1 MIPQDRP
8 EPTIDFT
15 SAVFDEPPAL
25 PPPVPKDYAHPRTAA
40 ARGKSSYIG
49 AHWRGELPLAQSYW
63 INVFLIG
70 FLLLI
75 VETMMI
81 PLLRAQHL
89 SLTSLLVLL
98 AIYTPLRLVVTVWQ
112 VVGTFRSA
120 ALSGSGWAVV
130 VNIVMIFV
138 VLGTIGSGITT
149 VKSFQMIARAAVEQR
164 SMSDFT
170 VGLAPNGKGILAKG
184 TMGIGFA
191 DAVQAAFAKY
201 PEQRHLLLDSR
212 GGDVD
217 NGMQLHDYLAAHSD
231 IVVEVDHLCASAC
244 TLAFVGASQRLV
256 GPNAEMGFHQ
266 MRSIID
272 SNYSKTMVNTQQD
285 SFKGFMSKLG
295 ASQSFIDMAF
305 AKQGGDVWVP
315 DGNTLFANHIITG
328 VAIDDRVIG
337 EHDWHGEQFLY
348 AYRKEPTMRNIG
360 VAFEH
365 LRSQQPDIYNAWAER
380 NMAILRQATRAQRI
394 ESYRANLWQTL
405 RGGRA
410 VAMARAPDAAVRSF
424 AVRYRDQLE
433 MIRDKESL
441 LTCDH
446 YLDGTGVELKHV
458 NTDFYIGTGTAYDA
472 LFSAPLGTK
481 ISDHERSEG
490 TQLMMAQRQA
500 ILAGQHVTGSPVA
513 GQLCQRQIA
522 LLGRLIDT
530 PTPQAAW
537 ALRSYFI
544 R

>member
-1 MIPQDRP
+1 VIPQDHP

-15 SAVFDEPPAL
+15 AAVFDDPPAL
-25 PPPVPKDYAHPRTAA
+25 PPPIPVDYPRPRAA
-40 ARGKSSYIG
+40 AAPRKSSYIG

-63 INVFLIG
+63 VNVFLIG
-70 FLLLI
+70 ISLLI

-81 PLLRAQHL
+81 PLLRVQHL

-98 AIYTPLRLVVTVWQ
+98 AIYAPLRLLVTVWQ

-120 ALSGSGWAVV
+120 ALSGSGWAVL

-138 VLGTIGSGITT
+138 VLGTIGNGITT
-149 VKSFQMIARAAVEQR
+149 VKSVQMIARAAAEQR
-164 SMSDFT
+164 TMDDFT
-170 VGLAPNGKGILAKG
+170 VSLAPDGKGILAKG

-201 PEQRHLLLDSR
+201 PEQRRLLLDSR

-217 NGMQLHDYLAAHSD
+217 NGMQLHDYLAAHGD

-244 TLAFVGASQRLV
+244 TLAFVGASERLI
-256 GPNAEMGFHQ
+256 GPGAEMGFHQ
-266 MRSIID
+266 MRSMID
-272 SNYSKTMVNTQQD
+272 SSYSKHMVNTQQD

-305 AKQGGDVWVP
+305 AKQGDDVWLP
-315 DGNTLFANHIITG
+315 DSNTLFANHIITG
-328 VAIDDRVIG
+328 VAINDRVIG

-348 AYRKEPTMRNIG
+348 AYRKEPTMRTIG

-365 LRSQQPDIYNAWAER
+365 LRAQQPDIYNAWAER
-380 NMAILRQATRAQRI
+380 NVAIMRQATREQRI
-394 ESYRANLWQTL
+394 ESYRTNLWQTL
-405 RGGRA
+405 RGGRT
-410 VAMARAPDAAVRSF
+410 VAIARAPDAAVRSF
-424 AVRYRDQLE
+424 AARYRDQLE

-441 LTCDH
+441 LTCDR
-446 YLDGTGVELKHV
+446 YLDGDGVDLKH
-458 NTDFYIGTGTAYDA
+458 THGEFYSGTGTAYDV
-472 LFSAPLGTK
+472 LFSAPLGAK
-481 ISDHERSEG
+481 ISDHERAEG
-490 TQLMMAQRQA
+490 MQLMIAQRQA
-500 ILAGQHVTGSPVA
+500 ILASQHVTGSPVA

-537 ALRSYFI
+537 ALRNYFI

>member
-1 MIPQDRP
+1 VIPQDRP

-15 SAVFDEPPAL
+15 STVFDEPPVL
-25 PPPVPKDYAHPRTAA
+25 PPPIPADYARPLGATA
-40 ARGKSSYIG
+40 RKKSGYIG

-63 INVFLIG
+63 VNVFLIG
-70 FLLLI
+70 VFLLI
-75 VETMMI
+75 VEAMMI

-89 SLTSLLVLL
+89 SLTSLLVLI
-98 AIYTPLRLVVTVWQ
+98 AIYAPLRLMVTVWQ

-130 VNIVMIFV
+130 VNIVMIFA
-138 VLGTIGSGITT
+138 VLGTIGSGIST
-149 VKSFQMIARAAVEQR
+149 VKSFQMIAHAAAEQR

-201 PEQRHLLLDSR
+201 PEQHHLLLDSR

-217 NGMQLHDYLAAHSD
+217 NGMQLHDFLAAHSD

-272 SNYSKTMVNTQQD
+272 SNYSKSMVDTQQD

-305 AKQGGDVWVP
+305 AKQGDDVWIP

-328 VAIDDRVIG
+328 VMIDDRVIG

-365 LRSQQPDIYNAWAER
+365 LRAQQPDTYNAWAER
-380 NMAILRQATRAQRI
+380 NMAILRQPTREQRI

-424 AVRYRDQLE
+424 AARYREQLE

-441 LTCDH
+441 LTCDR
-446 YLDGTGVELKHV
+446 YLDGSGVQLTHV
-458 NTDFYIGTGTAYDA
+458 NANFYIGTGTAYDA

-481 ISDHERSEG
+481 ISDHERAEG
-490 TQLMMAQRQA
+490 TQLMLAQRQA

-522 LLGRLIDT
+522 LLGRLIDM

>member
-15 SAVFDEPPAL
+15 AAVFGESPAL
-25 PPPVPKDYAHPRTAA
+25 PPPIPVDYALPRATTA
-40 ARGKSSYIG
+40 RKKSSYIG
-49 AHWRGELPLAQSYW
+49 AHWRGELPLGQSYW
-63 INVFLIG
+63 VNVFLVG
-70 FLLLI
+70 VFLVI
-75 VETMMI
+75 VEAMMT
-81 PLLRAQHL
+81 PVLRAQHL
-89 SLTSLLVLL
+89 SLTTLLIMIAIYAPIRL
-98 AIYTPLRLVVTVWQ
+98 AITVWQ

-120 ALSGSGWAVV
+120 ALSGSGWATV
-130 VNIVMIFV
+130 VNIVMILAV
-138 VLGTIGSGITT
+138 MGNIANGISTARNI
-149 VKSFQMIARAAVEQR
+149 QMIAHAAAEQR
-164 SMSDFT
+164 GMSDFT
-170 VGLAPNGKGILAKG
+170 VGLAPDGKGILAKG

-201 PEQRHLLLDSR
+201 PAQHRLLLDSR

-217 NGMQLHDYLAAHSD
+217 NGRQLHDYLAAHSD

-256 GPNAEMGFHQ
+256 GPAAEMGFHQ
-266 MRSIID
+266 MRSMVD
-272 SNYSKTMVNTQQD
+272 NSYSKSMVTSQQD

-305 AKQGGDVWVP
+305 AKQGDDVWIP

-328 VAIDDRVIG
+328 VAIDDHIVG
-337 EHDWHGEQFLY
+337 EHDWHSEQFLY
-348 AYRKEPTMRNIG
+348 AYRKQPTMRSIG
-360 VAFEH
+360 AAFEH
-365 LRSQQPDIYNAWAER
+365 LRVQQPALFDAWAER
-380 NMAILRQATRAQRI
+380 NMAVLRQATREQRI

-405 RGGRA
+405 RSARA
-410 VAMARAPDAAVRSF
+410 VAIAGTPDAAVRSF
-424 AVRYRDQLE
+424 AVSYRDQLE

-446 YLDGTGVELKHV
+446 YLDGTGVELKHT
-458 NTDFYIGTGTAYDA
+458 NAEFYISSGVAYGA
-472 LFSAPLGTK
+472 LFSAPLGEK
-481 ISDHERSEG
+481 IGDHERATG
-490 TQLMMAQRQA
+490 MQLVQAQRQA
-500 ILAGQHVTGSPVA
+500 ILAGQRPASGKAP

>member
-1 MIPQDRP
+1 MIPQDRI

-15 SAVFDEPPAL
+15 AAAFDEPPAL
-25 PPPVPKDYAHPRTAA
+25 PPPIPADYPHPGAA
-40 ARGKSSYIG
+40 ARKKSSYIG

-70 FLLLI
+70 VISLI
-75 VETMMI
+75 VENMMI

-89 SLTSLLVLL
+89 SLTTLLILL
-98 AIYTPLRLVVTVWQ
+98 AIYAPLRLVVTVWQ

-130 VNIVMIFV
+130 VNIVMIFA
-138 VLGTIGSGITT
+138 VLGTIGSGFSTA
-149 VKSFQMIARAAVEQR
+149 KNLQMIARAAAEQR
-164 SMSDFT
+164 SMNDFT
-170 VGLAPNGKGILAKG
+170 VSLAPNGKGILAKG

-201 PEQRHLLLDSR
+201 PDQHRLLLDSR

-231 IVVEVDHLCASAC
+231 VVVEVDHLCASAC

-256 GPNAEMGFHQ
+256 GPAANMGFHQ
-266 MRSIID
+266 MRSMVD
-272 SNYSKTMVNTQQD
+272 SSYSKDMVNAQQA

-295 ASQSFIDMAF
+295 ASQGFIDMAF
-305 AKQGGDVWVP
+305 AKTGSDVWIP

-337 EHDWHGEQFLY
+337 EHDWRSEQFLY
-348 AYRKEPTMRNIG
+348 AYRKEPTMRSIG

-365 LRSQQPDIYNAWAER
+365 LRSQQPDIFDAWAER
-380 NMAILRQATRAQRI
+380 NMAVLREPTHEQRI
-394 ESYRANLWQTL
+394 ESYRSNLWQTL
-405 RGGRA
+405 RRA
-410 VAMARAPDAAVRSF
+410 RAAAMTRAPDAAVRSF
-424 AVRYRDQLE
+424 AASYRDQLE

-441 LTCDH
+441 LTCDR
-446 YLDGTGVELKHV
+446 YLDGTGVELKHT
-458 NTDFYIGTGTAYDA
+458 NADFYISSGTAYGA
-472 LFSAPLGTK
+472 LFSAPLGAK
-481 ISDHERSEG
+481 IGDSERTAG
-490 TQLMMAQRQA
+490 LQLLQTQRQA
-500 ILAGQHVTGSPVA
+500 IQAGQRAAGGATT

-522 LLGRLIDT
+522 LLGHLVDT
-530 PTPQAAW
+530 PTPQAMW

>member
-15 SAVFDEPPAL
+15 STVFDEPRAL

-70 FLLLI
+70 VLLLI
-75 VETMMI
+75 VEAMMT

-89 SLTSLLVLL
+89 SLTSLLILL
-98 AIYTPLRLVVTVWQ
+98 AIYAPLRLALTVWQ

-130 VNIVMIFV
+130 VNIVMIFA
-138 VLGTIGSGITT
+138 VLGTIGSGISTA
-149 VKSFQMIARAAVEQR
+149 KNFQMIAHAAAEQR
-164 SMSDFT
+164 SMNDFT
-170 VGLAPNGKGILAKG
+170 ISLAPNGKGILAKG

-201 PEQRHLLLDSR
+201 PEQHRLLLDSR

-231 IVVEVDHLCASAC
+231 IAVEVDHLCASAC
-244 TLAFVGASQRLV
+244 TLAFVGASQRLIAP
-256 GPNAEMGFHQ
+256 GAQMGFHQ
-266 MRSIID
+266 MRSMID
-272 SNYSKTMVNTQQD
+272 SNYSKNMVNTQQD

-295 ASQSFIDMAF
+295 ASQGFIDMAF
-305 AKQGGDVWVP
+305 AKQGDDVWLP
-315 DGNTLFANHIITG
+315 DSNTLFANHIITG
-328 VAIDDRVIG
+328 VAIDDRIVG
-337 EHDWHGEQFLY
+337 EHDWRSERFLY
-348 AYRKEPTMRNIG
+348 AYRKEPTMRTIG

-365 LRSQQPDIYNAWAER
+365 LRTQQPDTFNAWTER
-380 NMAILRQATRAQRI
+380 NTAILRQATRAQRI

-458 NTDFYIGTGTAYDA
+458 NADFYIGTGTAYDA

-481 ISDHERSEG
+481 ISDHERAEG
-490 TQLMMAQRQA
+490 MQLMLAQRQA
-500 ILAGQHVTGSPVA
+500 ILAGQHVTGNPGA

>member
-15 SAVFDEPPAL
+15 SAAFDEPPAL
-25 PPPVPKDYAHPRTAA
+25 PPPIPLNYPHPRNAA
-40 ARGKSSYIG
+40 ARKKSGYIG

-63 INVFLIG
+63 VNVFLIG
-70 FLLLI
+70 VILAI
-75 VETMMI
+75 VEAMMI

-89 SLTSLLVLL
+89 SLTTLLVLV
-98 AIYTPLRLVVTVWQ
+98 AIYAPVRLVITIWQ

-130 VNIVMIFV
+130 VNIVMILS
-138 VLGTIGSGITT
+138 VLGTIASGISTA
-149 VKSFQMIARAAVEQR
+149 KNMQMIARAAAEQR
-164 SMSDFT
+164 SMSNFT

-184 TMGIGFA
+184 TMGLGFA
-191 DAVQAAFAKY
+191 DAVQAAFTKY
-201 PEQRHLLLDSR
+201 PDQHRLVLDSR

-217 NGMQLHDYLAAHSD
+217 NGMQLHDYLAAHGN

-244 TLAFVGASQRLV
+244 TLAFVGASERLV
-256 GPNAEMGFHQ
+256 SPDAEMGFHQ
-266 MRSIID
+266 MRSIVD
-272 SNYSKTMVNTQQD
+272 SGYSKRMVNTQQD

-305 AKQGGDVWVP
+305 AKQGGDVWIP

-328 VAIDDRVIG
+328 VAMDDRVIG

-348 AYRKEPTMRNIG
+348 AYRKAPKMRNIG

-365 LRSQQPDIYNAWAER
+365 LRVQQPDIFDAWAER
-380 NMAILRQATRAQRI
+380 NMAVLRQATREQRI
-394 ESYRANLWQTL
+394 ESFRTNLWQTL
-405 RGGRA
+405 RSGRT
-410 VAMARAPDAAVRSF
+410 VAMTRAPDAAVRSF
-424 AVRYRDQLE
+424 AASYRDQLE

-446 YLDGTGVELKHV
+446 YLDGSGVELRHT
-458 NTDFYIGTGTAYDA
+458 NDDFYASSGTAYAA
-472 LFSAPLGTK
+472 LFSAPLGEK
-481 ISDHERSEG
+481 ISDHERATG
-490 TQLMMAQRQA
+490 LQLMQAQRQA
-500 ILAGQHVTGSPVA
+500 ILAGQHVGGSAAA

-522 LLGRLIDT
+522 LLGRLIDM